1 MVDNCYYLYLY
12 HVSMQKNTYSIFLF
26 FLALLISNSGQ
37 SQFYQG
43 SIQEFGKN
51 RVQYNSFAWKSH
63 NYKRFKIYY
72 SGINEEIAVYT
83 ARTLDHYLSTAEARL
98 DYTIGEKLEVIVYQ
112 SQSKFRQSNLGLDN
126 DEQSNV
132 GGTTRIVGSK
142 IFVYYEG
149 NHQKFNENIK
159 GAVYEVLL
167 KQLFYGGDWKDQLKS
182 TVSSGMPLWLEE
194 GLIRYFVKEWDHET
208 ESRVKDLILTKKID
222 KFNNLSS
229 EDKRFAGHAVWNYIA
244 ETHGPTIIPNILYV
258 TRVSK
263 NVERG
268 FFSLLGMDYI
278 KLTRNYIS
286 FYRSRYIKE
295 YESQIEPQ
303 GESVDYP
310 IKKESDY
317 YSVKISPDGR
327 QIAYVENQI
336 GRYRIKIYDIESEKT
351 EKIFAAEPKME
362 RIQDHSYPII
372 AWHPNGNGL
381 AFFSEVKGEVI
392 LYIYDFESKKTTEKP
407 IKNMDKVFDF
417 HYSPDGKRIIFSGV
431 VKGQTDLYLFDV
443 LGGSQKQITD
453 DIYDDLNP
461 RFIDNG
467 RRVIFVSNRDNDTIF
482 KKPEI
487 DFIDRKND
495 VYIYDL
501 RQMDRTYVFL
511 DRITDTDNANE
522 SYPNQ
527 LANGDF
533 TFLSNQNG
541 INNRFIAS
549 KDSVISFIDT
559 VIHYRKTVE
568 IFPQTNY
575 VTSIFEQDMNA
586 KMNRV
591 SLVYQNGKYK
601 FLLDQAKTDHLDILW
616 NTTYIEK
623 RVKRQEKQQQLNE
636 NINVPVRV
644 GDQLYQK
651 EIVYIGGNFLEN
663 SDGDKQDSLPISE
676 LKPKAFEPPP
686 YLIYKINFAKDFV
699 LSQLDNNFLFPNYQ
713 PYAGPGSVY
722 LNPGVN
728 ALLKIGASDLF
739 DDFKLLGGVR
749 VPTQLNS
756 GGEFLFMIQ
765 HLKNRIDHRLVIYRQ
780 KSVNDQ
786 ADYPYRWLTHDIR
799 YRMSFPISET
809 WSFRTNINLRKDNQ
823 VFIPLNDFTLFR
835 PSVSSYNSGINLEL
849 VLDNTIPIELNI
861 RRGTRFKLFAEYLQE
876 LGGAYAPTFNLGF
889 DFRNYT
895 RIKRNFIWVNRLA
908 GATSLGKRKL
918 LYYMGGVDNWMLRP
932 EPGFDASITVD
943 PSQNFGFQTISTP
956 MRGFIQNARNG
967 NSFLVYNTELRL
979 PIFSFFSQYPIK
991 SDFFRHFQLVAFGD
1005 VGAAWTG
1012 PHPFSPENYFNTQVI
1027 DYKPVVINVE
1037 NLREP
1042 IIGGIGLGVRSK
1054 VWGYFVRLDLA
1065 CGIENLEFQKPIP
1078 YISLSK
1084 DI

>member
-1 MVDNCYYLYLY
+1 MLAVLF
-12 HVSMQKNTYSIFLF
+12 SM
-26 FLALLISNSGQ
+26 SGR

-72 SGINEEIAVYT
+72 SGINEDIAVYT
-83 ARTLDHYLSTAEARL
+83 ARTLHHYLSIAEARL

-112 SQSKFRQSNLGLDN
+112 SQTKFRQSNLGLDN

-149 NHQKFNENIK
+149 DHQKFNENIK

-258 TRVSK
+258 TRISK

-295 YESQIEPQ
+295 YESQIEPE
-303 GESVDYP
+303 GEAVDYR

-317 YSVKISPDGR
+317 YSVKISPSGTK
-327 QIAYVENQI
+327 IAYVENQI
-336 GRYRIKIYDIESEKT
+336 GRYRVKIYDTETGKT
-351 EKIFAAEPKME
+351 DKIFAAEPKME
-362 RIQDHSYPII
+362 RLQDHSYPTL
-372 AWHPNGNGL
+372 AWHPSGNGL

-392 LYIYDFESKKTTEKP
+392 LYIYDFESKKAVEKP
-407 IKNMDKVFDF
+407 IKNMDKVLDF
-417 HYSPDGKRIIFSGV
+417 HYSPDGKKIIFSGV
-431 VKGQTDLYLFDV
+431 VKGQTDLYLLDV

-467 RRVIFVSNRDNDTIF
+467 QKVIFVSNRDNDTIF

-495 VYIYDL
+495 VFIYDL

-511 DRITDTDNANE
+511 DRITDSENSDE
-522 SYPNQ
+522 SFPNQ
-527 LANGDF
+527 LANGDYI
-533 TFLSNQNG
+533 FLSDQNG

-559 VIHYRKTVE
+559 IIHYRKTIE
-568 IFPQTNY
+568 IHPQTNY
-575 VTSIFEQDMNA
+575 VTSIFEYDMNA
-586 KMNRV
+586 KKNRV

-601 FLLDQAKTDHLDILW
+601 FLVDQAKSGHIDVLW

-623 RVKRQEKQQQLNE
+623 GVKRKEKQEQQTE
-636 NINVPVRV
+636 NANDTVQV
-644 GDQLYQK
+644 GNQLYQK
-651 EIVYIGGNFLEN
+651 EIVYIGGNFIEN
-663 SDGDKQDSLPISE
+663 TSSNSEDSAATSAV
-676 LKPKAFEPPP
+676 KPKAFEPPP

-699 LSQLDNNFLFPNYQ
+699 LSQFDNNFLFPNYQ

-722 LNPGVN
+722 FNPGVN
-728 ALLKIGASDLF
+728 ALLKVGASDLF
-739 DDFKLLGGVR
+739 DDYKLLGGVR
-749 VPTQLNS
+749 VPTQLNT

-786 ADYPYRWLTHDIR
+786 AAYPYRWLTHDIR

-809 WSFRTNINLRKDNQ
+809 WSFRTNVNLRKDNQ
-823 VFIPLNDFTLFR
+823 VYIPLNDLTLLR
-835 PSVSSYNSGINLEL
+835 PSIATYNSGINLEL

-876 LGGAYAPTFNLGF
+876 LGGSYSQTFNLGF
-889 DFRNYT
+889 DFRNYI

-908 GATSLGKRKL
+908 GSTSLGGRKL
-918 LYYMGGVDNWMLRP
+918 VYYMGGVDNWILRP
-932 EPGFDASITVD
+932 DPGFDASITVD
-943 PSQNFGFQTISTP
+943 PSQNFAFQTISTP

-967 NSFLVYNTELRL
+967 NSFLLYNTEFRL
-979 PIFSFFSQYPIK
+979 PVFSFFSQYPIK
-991 SDFFRHFQLVAFGD
+991 SDFLKHFQLVAFGD
-1005 VGAAWTG
+1005 VGTAWTG
-1012 PHPFSPENYFNTQVI
+1012 PHPFSPENYFNTQII

-1054 VWGYFVRLDLA
+1054 IWGYFVRLDMA
-1065 CGIENLEFQKPIP
+1065 WGIENLEFQKPIP

>member
-1 MVDNCYYLYLY
+1 
-12 HVSMQKNTYSIFLF
+12 MQNRILSISILIA
-26 FLALLISNSGQ
+26 ALLISVSGR

-72 SGINEEIAVYT
+72 SGINEEIAIYT
-83 ARTLDHYLSTAEARL
+83 ARTLDHYLAGAEARL

-149 NHQKFNENIK
+149 DHQKFNENIK
-159 GAVYEVLL
+159 AAVYEVLL

-182 TVSSGMPLWLEE
+182 TVNSGMPLWLEE
-194 GLIRYFVKEWDHET
+194 GLIRYFVKEWDDET
-208 ESRVKDLILTKKID
+208 ESRVKDLILTRKID
-222 KFNNLSS
+222 KFNDLNN
-229 EDKRFAGHAVWNYIA
+229 EEKRYAGHAVWNYIA

-286 FYRSRYIKE
+286 FYRARYVKE
-295 YESQIEPQ
+295 YETQSEPA
-303 GESVDYP
+303 GEALDYT

-317 YSVKISPDGR
+317 YSVKISPDGK
-327 QIAYVENQI
+327 QIAYIENQI
-336 GRYRIKIYDIESEKT
+336 GRYRVKLYDTETGKT
-351 EKIFAAEPKME
+351 DKIFAAEPKME
-362 RIQDHSYPII
+362 RLQDHSYPVI
-372 AWHPNGNGL
+372 AWHPSGNGL

-392 LYIYDFESKKTTEKP
+392 LYVYDLNAKKTVEKP
-407 IKNMDKVFDF
+407 IKNMDKVLDF
-417 HYSPDGKRIIFSGV
+417 HYSPDGKNIIFSGV

-443 LGGSQKQITD
+443 LGGSQKQITND
-453 DIYDDLNP
+453 LYDDLNP

-467 RRVIFVSNRDNDTIF
+467 RKVIFVSNRDNDTIF

-495 VYIYDL
+495 VFIYDL
-501 RQMDRTYVFL
+501 KQMDRTYIFL
-511 DRITDTDNANE
+511 DRITNTENSNE

-527 LANGDF
+527 LTNGDF
-533 TFLSNQNG
+533 TFLSDQNG
-541 INNRFIAS
+541 INNRFIAR

-568 IFPQTNY
+568 ILPQTNY
-575 VTSIFEQDMNA
+575 VTSIFEQDINA
-586 KMNRV
+586 KMERV
-591 SLVYQNGKYK
+591 SVVYQNGKFK
-601 FLLDQAKTDHLDILW
+601 FLVDQAKNDHLDVLW

-623 RVKRQEKQQQLNE
+623 REKRKEKQKQQTEIE
-636 NINVPVRV
+636 NDTIQV
-644 GDQLYQK
+644 GDHLYQK
-651 EIVYIGGNFLEN
+651 EIVYIGGSFLEN
-663 SDGDKQDSLPISE
+663 APAPSSDSSITE
-676 LKPKAFEPPP
+676 IVKPKAFEPPP

-699 LSQLDNNFLFPNYQ
+699 LSQFDNNFLFPNYQ

-722 LNPGVN
+722 FNPGVN

-749 VPTQLNS
+749 VPTQINA

-786 ADYPYRWLTHDIR
+786 SSYPYRWLTHDIR

-809 WSFRTNINLRKDNQ
+809 WSFRANVNLRKDNQ
-823 VFIPLNDFTLFR
+823 VFIPLNDITLFR
-835 PSVSSYNSGINLEL
+835 PSVPSYNSGINLEL

-861 RRGTRFKLFAEYLQE
+861 RRGTRFKVFAEYLQE
-876 LGGAYAPTFNLGF
+876 LGGNFDPTFNLGF
-889 DFRNYT
+889 DFRNYI

-908 GATSLGKRKL
+908 GATSLGGRKL
-918 LYYMGGVDNWMLRP
+918 LYYMGGVDNWILRP
-932 EPGFDASITVD
+932 DPGFDASIAVD
-943 PSQNFGFQTISTP
+943 PSQNFAFQTISTP

-967 NSFLVYNTELRL
+967 NSFLVYNTEFRL

-991 SDFFRHFQLVAFGD
+991 SDFMRHFQIVAFGD
-1005 VGAAWTG
+1005 VGTAWTG

-1065 CGIENLEFQKPIP
+1065 WGIENLEFQKPIP